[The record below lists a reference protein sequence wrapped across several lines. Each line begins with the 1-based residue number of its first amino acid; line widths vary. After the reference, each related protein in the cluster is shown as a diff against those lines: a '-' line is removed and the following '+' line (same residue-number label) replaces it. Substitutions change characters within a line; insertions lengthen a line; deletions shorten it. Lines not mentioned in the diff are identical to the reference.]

1 MLPIF
6 PAAYASTSNAFF
18 LRAKQAPLNSY
29 KITIGFLRPFIA
41 SHRAQRGSI
50 TPIYKLLYIRNKSI
64 ALLCQITSKKLQIS
78 FVQNTETL
86 ID

>member
-1 MLPIF
+1 MPM
-6 PAAYASTSNAFF
+6 
-18 LRAKQAPLNSY
+18 QAPKRS
-29 KITIGFLRPFIA
+29 G
-41 SHRAQRGSI
+41 GSI

>member
-1 MLPIF
+1 MRLNRF
-6 PAAYASTSNAFF
+6 LQAHSAAHSKPT
-18 LRAKQAPLNSY
+18 
-29 KITIGFLRPFIA
+29 
-41 SHRAQRGSI
+41 AQRGSI

-78 FVQNTETL
+78 FVQNAETL